1 MTTPKVPSSSGRVP
15 RRLLAVL
22 AIAIGGV
29 AGLLVMIALDR
40 AYGLMRSPEPAAAA
54 APGGLIYRPGERIRH
69 VTPEFAY
76 SATINSLGFR
86 GPEPGDGAHRIL
98 AVGDSWVY
106 GWGVDE
112 DAHWLVLLQDSLRLR
127 LSAPALEI
135 LNLGAPGTSPSGYA
149 AIAERAIHQLRP
161 KLVLV
166 GVLQG
171 QDFAQTWWETQRP
184 GERFGTV
191 AMREVP
197 AMVRRKGGGVLARL
211 FPNFSSLLHSR
222 RLEAAPAAGTAHDD
236 STLAEGAAAA
246 RRDQAAGIE
255 RTFTGAAR
263 ARFDSLSP
271 EIRDA
276 FRRGHF
282 NPIEL
287 YYALRQPDYFHM
299 TTALESPRGRE
310 VLAGMG
316 RQLQRIRAA
325 ADAVGA
331 RTIAVSMPHGAYTS
345 RDMCASCRAF
355 GYRCDDLLLRTP
367 AADEAIVRAARAAGI
382 DTVVVVTADFR
393 AAADSAA
400 PPFFFRL
407 DGHLT
412 REGNRA
418 YAALL
423 APRLAP
429 LVEAALGGGEG
440 DTDAR

>member
-1 MTTPKVPSSSGRVP
+1 MTSPKHPSSSGRTP
-15 RRLLAVL
+15 RPLLALL
-22 AIAIGGV
+22 AIAIGSV
-29 AGLLVMIALDR
+29 VGLGAMVALDR
-40 AYGLMRSPEPAAAA
+40 AYGLVRAPQPAAAA
-54 APGGLIYRPGERIRH
+54 APGGLIYRPGERVRH

-86 GPEPGDGAHRIL
+86 GPEPGDSAHRIL

-112 DAHWLVLLQDSLRLR
+112 DAHWLALLQDSLRLR

-149 AIAERAIHQLRP
+149 AIAERAIHRLRP

-171 QDFAQTWWETQRP
+171 QDFAQTWWESQRP
-184 GERFGTV
+184 GERFSTV
-191 AMREVP
+191 AVREVP

-211 FPNFSSLLHSR
+211 FPNFSGLLHSR
-222 RLEAAPAAGTAHDD
+222 RLEAAPVPGGSLDD
-236 STLAEGAAAA
+236 ATLAEGAAAA
-246 RRDQAAGIE
+246 RRDQAAEIE
-255 RTFTGAAR
+255 RTFTAAAR
-263 ARFDSLSP
+263 TRFDSLSP
-271 EIRDA
+271 EIRRA
-276 FRRGHF
+276 FRRGDF

-287 YYALRQPDYFHM
+287 YYALRQPDYFVM

-310 VLAGMG
+310 VLAEMG
-316 RQLQRIRAA
+316 RQLQRIRTA

-345 RDMCASCRAF
+345 RDMCASYRAF
-355 GYRCDDLLLRTP
+355 GFRCDDMLLRTP
-367 AADEAIVRAARAAGI
+367 AADEAIVRAAAAAGI
-382 DTVVVVTADFR
+382 DTVLVATADFR
-393 AAADSAA
+393 VAADSAA
-400 PPFFFRL
+400 TPFFFRL
-407 DGHLT
+407 DGHFT
-412 REGNRA
+412 RAGNAA

-440 DTDAR
+440 DTEAR